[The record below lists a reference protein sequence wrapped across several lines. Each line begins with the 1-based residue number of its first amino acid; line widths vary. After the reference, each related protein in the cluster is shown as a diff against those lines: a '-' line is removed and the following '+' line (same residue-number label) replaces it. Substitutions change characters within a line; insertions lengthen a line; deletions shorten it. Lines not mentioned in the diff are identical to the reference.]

1 MFESGL
7 IEVAEN
13 GKFDET
19 QTALSSQSVTLLPLL
34 EELGAVLRSSSGVPE
49 GSPHSKTETPNTRN
63 SKVSK

>member
-7 IEVAEN
+7 LEVAEN

-34 EELGAVLRSSSGVPE
+34 EELGSVLRSSSGVPRAIE
-49 GSPHSKTETPNTRN
+49 STK
-63 SKVSK
+63 